1 MLKKVAF
8 CLTLF
13 IIAFSCSS
21 EDDQSEEVNSIDPTE
36 SLISKNTTQSNESVT
51 ISFNREEMLAFWA
64 DSIIVPSYKKLT
76 ADLAILREQI
86 IELNENATQEK
97 LSVIREKWLL
107 AYKTWQ
113 HVEMFNV
120 GKAEEIYLLSHMN
133 VYPVNEDRITTNINL
148 GEYDLENPNN
158 YATQGF
164 PALDFMLY
172 GIGVND
178 DEILEKYQVVDSNH
192 YKYLIDLIDK
202 MISKSTIVYEDWLT
216 FRDEFVASSENT
228 ATSSINKLSNDF
240 IYYFEK
246 GLRANKFGIPAG
258 VFSVNKLPNKVEG
271 YYSRSFSKVLAL
283 ESLDAVKNFFVGN
296 AFENESLI
304 GKSFQAY
311 LSHLNTDANNVG
323 LGDDILSKLALAVEK
338 VNELSDSFVTQIN
351 NDNTAMLI
359 TYDSIQAVVVLLKV
373 DMLQTLNINVDYADA
388 DGD

>member
-1 MLKKVAF
+1 
-8 CLTLF
+8 
-13 IIAFSCSS
+13 
-21 EDDQSEEVNSIDPTE
+21 
-36 SLISKNTTQSNESVT
+36 
-51 ISFNREEMLAFWA
+51 
-64 DSIIVPSYKKLT
+64 
-76 ADLAILREQI
+76 
-86 IELNENATQEK
+86 
-97 LSVIREKWLL
+97 
-107 AYKTWQ
+107 
-113 HVEMFNV
+113 
-120 GKAEEIYLLSHMN
+120 
-133 VYPVNEDRITTNINL
+133 
-148 GEYDLENPNN
+148 
-158 YATQGF
+158 
-164 PALDFMLY
+164 MLY
-172 GIGVND
+172 GIGIND

-202 MISKSTIVYEDWLT
+202 MISKSTIVYEDWQT